1 MRVATS
7 LLICWKIRYPFKNEQ
22 PITDTLTVSVTD
34 ENGEPI
40 ENATVT
46 LTGGD

>member
-7 LLICWKIRYPFKNEQ
+7 LLICWKIRYPFKGEQ
-22 PITDTLTVSVTD
+22 PTTDTLTVTVTD
-34 ENGEPI
+34 ENSEPI

-46 LTGGD
+46 LSGD